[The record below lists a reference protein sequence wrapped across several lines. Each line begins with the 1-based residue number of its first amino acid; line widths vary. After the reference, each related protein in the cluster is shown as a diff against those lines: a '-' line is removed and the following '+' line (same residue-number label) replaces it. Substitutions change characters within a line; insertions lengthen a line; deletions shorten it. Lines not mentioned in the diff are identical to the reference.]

1 MDRHF
6 LREPFSTPG
15 KDFFFKILFFQFHGQ
30 SRALQL
36 NLTIVSWFY
45 HYCMFMD
52 RYGRNFC
59 MILSQWPQALDL
71 KLQSPPPPCLYSVQQ
86 TVKPVGVCKHRSW
99 ISLVYA
105 VNCNQGVWNRRE
117 I

>member
-1 MDRHF
+1 MDRNF

-36 NLTIVSWFY
+36 DLNIVSWFY
-45 HYCMFMD
+45 HYCTFMN
-52 RYGRNFC
+52 RYMVETSVRYFLYGHGPWILNYRN
-59 MILSQWPQALDL
+59 
-71 KLQSPPPPCLYSVQQ
+71 PPPPCLWSVQQ

-99 ISLVYA
+99 ISLVYV
-105 VNCNQGVWNRRE
+105 VNCNQGVRN
-117 I
+117 